1 MADISRNIFADHTV
15 QTIGKCRETPSEH
28 VCCFDITNIKAAYML
43 ISLKMMS
50 NFNPAKCHGTI
61 LSVIRQYI
69 RKFNYPRDLP

>member
-1 MADISRNIFADHTV
+1 MADISRKYFPDHTV
-15 QTIGKCRETPSEH
+15 QTIGKCRETPEP

-50 NFNPAKCHGTI
+50 NFNPAKCHATI

-69 RKFNYPRDLP
+69 RKFNYPRDLL